1 MNENPIEPSDIID
14 YWFSE
19 KSKQFWFAS
28 TPSIDKEITSRYET
42 VWEKAASGGLSS
54 WGETADGSVALI
66 IILDQFPLN
75 MFRGKAKGFK
85 TESMAVE
92 VALNAIDNGF
102 DEEMDNDDSWDR
114 DSQQHSKKKRQSQ
127 GNRGRKRYKTRSS
140 NSKVDDDGFPVMD
153 RTMLIPDEGTR
164 QKDSMPAS
172 GWLDTT
178 SLSEEELDE
187 VYEDFLKS
195 VHGVNPQKFS
205 RFLRLMKQG
214 SNSVGN
220 PFDEMNLFSKFSVD
234 GKAIFNK
241 DDFIRGVRRLEEE
254 DGIESSMYQNLLQHV
269 RGTDEQFLT
278 DLK

>member
-1 MNENPIEPSDIID
+1 MVYYAALKVYSLIMNENPIEPSDIID

-102 DEEMDNDDSWDR
+102 DEEMDNEKLLFLFMPLM
-114 DSQQHSKKKRQSQ
+114 HSE
-127 GNRGRKRYKTRSS
+127 N
-140 NSKVDDDGFPVMD
+140 
-153 RTMLIPDEGTR
+153 
-164 QKDSMPAS
+164 
-172 GWLDTT
+172 LDHQN
-178 SLSEEELDE
+178 LKFI
-187 VYEDFLKS
+187 FLKS
-195 VHGVNPQKFS
+195 TTLTLSFQSTTEILLKSLVAS
-205 RFLRLMKQG
+205 RIEMK
-214 SNSVGN
+214 
-220 PFDEMNLFSKFSVD
+220 
-234 GKAIFNK
+234 
-241 DDFIRGVRRLEEE
+241 
-254 DGIESSMYQNLLQHV
+254 Y
-269 RGTDEQFLT
+269 
-278 DLK
+278 

>member
-1 MNENPIEPSDIID
+1 MVYYAALKVYSLIMNENQIEPSDIID

-102 DEEMDNDDSWDR
+102 DEEMDNEKLLFLFMPLMHSENLGHQNLQVYLFEKYNFNLEFSKHHR
-114 DSQQHSKKKRQSQ
+114 DLVKKF
-127 GNRGRKRYKTRSS
+127 GR
-140 NSKVDDDGFPVMD
+140 FPHRNEILGRMS
-153 RTMLIPDEGTR
+153 TM
-164 QKDSMPAS
+164 
-172 GWLDTT
+172 
-178 SLSEEELDE
+178 EELD
-187 VYEDFLKS
+187 YLLSDNAF
-195 VHGVNPQKFS
+195 
-205 RFLRLMKQG
+205 
-214 SNSVGN
+214 
-220 PFDEMNLFSKFSVD
+220 
-234 GKAIFNK
+234 
-241 DDFIRGVRRLEEE
+241 RG
-254 DGIESSMYQNLLQHV
+254 
-269 RGTDEQFLT
+269 
-278 DLK
+278 

>member
-28 TPSIDKEITSRYET
+28 TPSIDKEITSKYET

-102 DEEMDNDDSWDR
+102 DEEMDNEKLLFLFMPLMHSENLDHQNLQVYLFEKYNFNLEFSKHHR
-114 DSQQHSKKKRQSQ
+114 DLVKKF
-127 GNRGRKRYKTRSS
+127 GR
-140 NSKVDDDGFPVMD
+140 FPHRNEILGRMS
-153 RTMLIPDEGTR
+153 TM
-164 QKDSMPAS
+164 
-172 GWLDTT
+172 
-178 SLSEEELDE
+178 EELD
-187 VYEDFLKS
+187 YLLSDNAF
-195 VHGVNPQKFS
+195 
-205 RFLRLMKQG
+205 
-214 SNSVGN
+214 
-220 PFDEMNLFSKFSVD
+220 
-234 GKAIFNK
+234 
-241 DDFIRGVRRLEEE
+241 RG
-254 DGIESSMYQNLLQHV
+254 
-269 RGTDEQFLT
+269 
-278 DLK
+278 